1 MNAASTNNR
10 PKLQLIGEVLEDA
23 GLISEAQLQTALFD
37 QQIYN
42 DLKFGEILTLRGWIH
57 QPTADFFAK
66 YAKQELILIDGKRLG
81 DYLLEADLL
90 TTEQLALI
98 LEEQKLNHLLFGSLA
113 VLKGYIPQKTLNFF
127 LRNILNKN
135 VGDRQ
140 FWQTT
145 HHPKTS
151 LIEKPNAKA
160 TQSALPK
167 DTLNAA
173 KSTGAE
179 PTEINWIG

>member
-1 MNAASTNNR
+1 MNAASTNNG
-10 PKLQLIGEVLEDA
+10 PKIQLIGEVLEDA

-37 QQIYN
+37 QQIYS
-42 DLKFGEILTLRGWIH
+42 DLKFGEILTLRGWIR

-66 YAKQELILIDGKRLG
+66 YAKQELILIDSKRLG

-98 LEEQKLNHLLFGSLA
+98 LDEQRLNHMLFGSLA

-127 LRNILNKN
+127 LRRILNQH
-135 VGDRQ
+135 VGDRR

-151 LIEKPNAKA
+151 LAQQPNAKA
-160 TQSALPK
+160 TQPPLSK
-167 DTLNAA
+167 ETLNTA
-173 KSTGAE
+173 KETD